1 MSMWSP
7 GPSPTIRKPEAL
19 ETGDRTGVRNRRLI
33 SPTMPGMDIVELRSD
48 TFTRPTREM
57 LAAMADAELGDDVW
71 GEDPT
76 AISLQEH
83 CADLAG
89 KEAGLFVPS
98 GTMGNE
104 TALKALTQP
113 GDDVIVESRSHV
125 VLYEHGAP
133 GVISGVVLRL
143 IESPSGRLPVE
154 RVREIFDS
162 ANEHTSRPSLV
173 WQENTHNASGGRVI
187 PLDHVRAVANL
198 AHEHGARAFMDG
210 ARIFNASVATG
221 IPVRTYAAEVDAL
234 SFCFSKGLGAPVG
247 SMLLGTREMID
258 RARVVRQM
266 LGGGMRQVGLLC
278 AAARVAVDTMVDRL
292 ADDHDNAQR
301 LARGLADAAPGSVD
315 PGAVETNMVYIDTGD
330 RDPEAIVR
338 SMWDEGVRVASLGP
352 SRIRAVTSKEVDR
365 AGIDRTIAA
374 FARAVQAVAVA

>member
-1 MSMWSP
+1 
-7 GPSPTIRKPEAL
+7 
-19 ETGDRTGVRNRRLI
+19 
-33 SPTMPGMDIVELRSD
+33 MPPMDIVELRSD
-48 TFTRPTREM
+48 TFTRPTGEM
-57 LAAMADAELGDDVW
+57 LRAMADAELGDDVW

-83 CADLAG
+83 CAELFG

-104 TALKALTQP
+104 TALKALTDP

-143 IESPSGRLPVE
+143 IDGPDGRLPID
-154 RVREIFDS
+154 RVRDMIES
-162 ANEHTSRPSLV
+162 ANEHTSRPTLV

-187 PLDHVRAVANL
+187 PLEHVREIARL
-198 AHEHGARAFMDG
+198 AHTGGAKAFIDG
-210 ARIFNASVATG
+210 ARIFNASVASG
-221 IPVRTYAAEVDAL
+221 VPVRAYAAEVDAL

-247 SMLLGTREMID
+247 SMLLGSQDLID
-258 RARVVRQM
+258 RARIIRQM

-292 ADDHDNAQR
+292 ADDHENAKV
-301 LARGLADAAPGSVD
+301 LAEGFANSAPGSVD
-315 PGAVETNMVYIDTGD
+315 PSTVETNMVYIDLPG
-330 RDPEAIVR
+330 RDVEAIVR
-338 SMWDEGVRVASLGP
+338 SMWDDGVRVAALGP
-352 SRIRAVTSKEVDR
+352 TRIRAVTSKEVDR
-365 AGIDRTIAA
+365 ADI
-374 FARAVQAVAVA
+374 ARAVASFSDAVSESRPNSRTPAGAAAS

>member
-1 MSMWSP
+1 
-7 GPSPTIRKPEAL
+7 
-19 ETGDRTGVRNRRLI
+19 
-33 SPTMPGMDIVELRSD
+33 MPAMDIVELRSD
-48 TFTRPTREM
+48 TFTRPTRQM
-57 LAAMADAELGDDVW
+57 LDAMAHAELGDDVW

-83 CADLAG
+83 CAELAG
-89 KEAGLFVPS
+89 VEAGLFVPS

-104 TALKALTQP
+104 TALKALTSP

-143 IESPSGRLPVE
+143 IESPSGRLPIE
-154 RVREIFDS
+154 RVQEIFAS

-187 PLDHVRAVANL
+187 PLEHLRAVANL
-198 AHEHGARAFMDG
+198 AHEHGAKAFMDG

-221 IPVRTYAAEVDAL
+221 IPVREYASAVDAL

-247 SMLLGTREMID
+247 SMVLGPREMID
-258 RARVVRQM
+258 RARGIRQM

-292 ADDHDNAQR
+292 AEDHENAQR
-301 LARGLADAAPGSVD
+301 LAHGLADALPGSVD
-315 PGAVETNMVYIDTGD
+315 PAAVETNMVYIDTGA

-352 SRIRAVTSKEVDR
+352 ARIRAVTNKEVDR
-365 AGIDRTIAA
+365 AGIDRAIAA
-374 FARAVQAVAVA
+374 FSRAVRGVPSA

>member
-1 MSMWSP
+1 M
-7 GPSPTIRKPEAL
+7 
-19 ETGDRTGVRNRRLI
+19 RR
-33 SPTMPGMDIVELRSD
+33 MDIVELRSD

-57 LAAMADAELGDDVW
+57 LRAMADAELGDDVW

-83 CADLAG
+83 CADMFG

-104 TALKALTQP
+104 TALKALTNP

-143 IESPSGRLPVE
+143 IDGPDGRLPTDS
-154 RVREIFDS
+154 VRDMIAS

-187 PLDHVRAVANL
+187 PLEHLRTIARL
-198 AHEHGARAFMDG
+198 AHDNGAKAFVDG
-210 ARIFNASVATG
+210 ARIFNASVASG
-221 IPVRTYAAEVDAL
+221 VPVRAYAAEVDAL

-247 SMLLGTREMID
+247 SMLMGSAEFID
-258 RARVVRQM
+258 RARIIRQM

-292 ADDHDNAQR
+292 ADDHENAQV
-301 LARGLADAAPGSVD
+301 LARGFADAAPGSVD
-315 PGAVETNMVYIDTGD
+315 PAMVETNMVYVDLPG
-330 RDPEAIVR
+330 RDVDAIVR
-338 SMWDEGVRVASLGP
+338 SMWDDGVRVAALGP
-352 SRIRAVTSKEVDR
+352 TRIRAVTNKEVDR
-365 AGIDRTIAA
+365 AGIDRAVAA
-374 FARAVQAVAVA
+374 FARAVAGSKIAVAAG